1 MWIDTLTLLP
11 DLFAPVISTVAPA
24 VDAIPTADTGVN
36 SPNILMPLDASST
49 GDDVDWT
56 MWMINYISFF
66 FAAVV
71 ILAMIGFAIVFRQ
84 RGGVPQEGRGASHS
98 TTLEITWTLIP
109 TLIVLVIFTFGFRGY
124 LSSQVPPT
132 DAIQI
137 SANGKMWAWFF
148 TYPDALGRGAPELW
162 VPVNEPVQITLD
174 SSDVIHS
181 LYIPAFRVKK
191 DVVPGRYNTLWFTAD
206 KEGTYELFCTE
217 YCGTLHAEMITKVH
231 VVSREEYDKKMEEI
245 SDPYADNAPFWL
257 VGQQIHQQNG
267 CAACHSIDG
276 SVGTGPSWK
285 DLWGAE
291 RQLDD
296 GSVVIAD
303 QAYITESIRYPGRK
317 ILAGWG
323 NVMPSYAAQ
332 LSDKDSIAVG
342 EYIKTLTEGFT
353 VNEKGAV
360 VADDGSVSDP
370 REDYADE

>member
-1 MWIDTLTLLP
+1 MWTDSLCILP
-11 DLFAPVISTVAPA
+11 DLIATAAPVTN
-24 VDAIPTADTGVN
+24 DTGWGQGF
-36 SPNILMPLDASST
+36 MPFDASSS

-66 FAAVV
+66 FGGIV
-71 ILAMIGFAIVFRQ
+71 IIAMVAFAIIFRH
-84 RGGVPQEGRGASHS
+84 RKDGPQEGRGASHS

-124 LSSQVPPT
+124 LSSRFAPP

-148 TYPDALGRGAPELW
+148 SYPDALGQGSPELW

-191 DVVPGRYNTLWFTAD
+191 DVVPGRFNTLWFQAD
-206 KEGTYELFCTE
+206 VEGTYELFCAE
-217 YCGTLHAEMITKVH
+217 YCGTLHSKMVTKVH
-231 VVSREEYDKKMEEI
+231 VVSREEYDAKMEEI
-245 SDPYADNAPFWL
+245 SNPYAGGVPFWE
-257 VGQQIHQQNG
+257 VGQKIHQQQG

-285 DLWGAE
+285 NIWGQQHEMA
-291 RQLDD
+291 D
-296 GSVVIAD
+296 GSQVLVD
-303 QAYITESIRYPGRK
+303 QEYITESIRYPGRK
-317 ILAGWG
+317 IVAGWG

-332 LSDKDSIAVG
+332 LSVKDTIAVG
-342 EYIKTLTEGFT
+342 EYIKSLTDGFT
-353 VNEKGAV
+353 IDENGAV
-360 VADDGSVSDP
+360 VAEDGTVSDP
-370 REDYADE
+370 REDYDD